1 MTDIEKTIDEIH
13 KTLNEM
19 NTNFK
24 LTMQK
29 LQIIDEQ
36 GCRGSMKRIEI
47 IEKKAEENKQEH
59 IFLKAVAYTSG
70 LFGII
75 ISTIAGLIYYI
86 YSIFK

>member
-1 MTDIEKTIDEIH
+1 MADIEKVLDDIH
-13 KTLNEM
+13 KTLTEM
-19 NTNFK
+19 NTDFK

-36 GCRGSMKRIEI
+36 GCRGSMKKIEA
-47 IEKKAEENKQEH
+47 IEKRAEENKQEH

-75 ISTIAGLIYYI
+75 VYTAVGLIYYI
-86 YSIFK
+86 YSIIK